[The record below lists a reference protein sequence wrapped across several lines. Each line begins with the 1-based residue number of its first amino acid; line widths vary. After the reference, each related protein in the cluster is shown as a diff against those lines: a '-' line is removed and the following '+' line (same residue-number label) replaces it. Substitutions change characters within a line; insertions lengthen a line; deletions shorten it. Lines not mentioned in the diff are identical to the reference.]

1 MTVFY
6 RFRERLF
13 DLCKQFMLRL
23 KFANSLLMQTKEKNS
38 GLLWKQQTARILAV
52 FLVLYALA
60 DVSVLQEYCG
70 NENLGIPS
78 YAQQIKAK
86 NNISQTVADILPS
99 SNQEQTP
106 DAPIG
111 DEDCFCCCSHTL
123 LGFNPTNANSPK
135 ILALKKS
142 ASNFSLKYG
151 QTETHLP
158 QLYQPP
164 KVA

>member
-1 MTVFY
+1 M
-6 RFRERLF
+6 
-13 DLCKQFMLRL
+13 K
-23 KFANSLLMQTKEKNS
+23 KKEKNS
-38 GLLWKQQTARILAV
+38 GLLWRRQAARIFAV

-78 YAQQIKAK
+78 FAQQIQAK
-86 NNISQTVADILPS
+86 NNISQAVAAISHS

-106 DAPIG
+106 DAPAG

-123 LGFNPTNANSPK
+123 LGFNPTDANSPK
-135 ILALKKS
+135 ILAAKKS
-142 ASNFSLKYG
+142 ASNFSLKHR
-151 QTETHLP
+151 QTEKYLP

-164 KVA
+164 KFA